1 MTDSPSPKTRRRGIV
16 IVEDESTVSDSLK
29 MVLELRGYETWVAG
43 SGPTGLEMLR
53 RHKPD
58 LLVLDLVLPGMD
70 GLSVL
75 EKVREDEGLRRI
87 PVVIVTVVTQDSNLA
102 DGFWQKAVGT
112 AAFVTKPFDPFKVA
126 DKIDAILA
134 E

>member
-1 MTDSPSPKTRRRGIV
+1 LTGSSKGRRRGIV

-29 MVLELRGYETWVAG
+29 MVLELRGYKTWVADT
-43 SGPTGLEMLR
+43 GPTGLDMLR
-53 RHKPD
+53 RFKPD

-75 EKVREDEGLRRI
+75 EKIREDDRLRKI
-87 PVVIVTVVTQDSNLA
+87 PVIIITVVTQDSNLP

-112 AAFVTKPFDPFKVA
+112 SAFVTKPFDPFKVA

>member
-1 MTDSPSPKTRRRGIV
+1 V

-29 MVLELRGYETWVAG
+29 MVLDLRGYKTWVAG
-43 SGPTGLEMLR
+43 SGQAGLDMLR
-53 RHKPD
+53 RFKPD

-75 EKVREDEGLRRI
+75 EKIREDDGLRKI
-87 PVVIVTVVTQDSNLA
+87 PVVIITVVTQDSNLA
-102 DGFWQKAVGT
+102 DGFWQQAMGT

-134 E
+134 AE